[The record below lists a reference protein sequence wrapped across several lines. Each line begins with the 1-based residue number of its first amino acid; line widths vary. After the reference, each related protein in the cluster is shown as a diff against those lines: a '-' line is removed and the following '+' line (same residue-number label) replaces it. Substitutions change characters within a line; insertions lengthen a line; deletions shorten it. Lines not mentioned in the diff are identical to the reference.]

1 MKIINHTTVL
11 QYTFGGTAGSILGSI
26 SCSDLHHKVLQLK
39 HINVEPQA
47 HNFIPVQRSGV
58 IKPAQKHLVSA
69 QNHTADQEP

>member
-11 QYTFGGTAGSILGSI
+11 QYTFGGTARSILGSI

-47 HNFIPVQRSGV
+47 HSIPVQRSGE
-58 IKPAQKHLVSA
+58 IEPARKTSHICAES
-69 QNHTADQEP
+69 HG